1 MFDCC
6 CSLFSL
12 LGVLKNCITMAMSK
26 QHRERLTKN
35 RVALVRDMWIGE
47 ELLSH
52 LMRDG
57 ILTNNMKD
65 MIEVGIV
72 LLLFL

>member
-1 MFDCC
+1 
-6 CSLFSL
+6 
-12 LGVLKNCITMAMSK
+12 MSK
-26 QHRERLTKN
+26 EHRDRLLKN
-35 RVALVRDMWIGE
+35 RVALVKDMQIGE

-57 ILTNNMKD
+57 ILTSNMKER
-65 MIEVGIV
+65 IEVGIV